1 MEQKDKISSLDKL
14 KHFLHR
20 KADFG
25 CMISV
30 AKAER
35 VVNLAYAAGRQSV
48 LKEAEGLKWI
58 ELSFCHEATTKF
70 GTSYIVRR
78 CMDIDMYYLSY
89 ENMAI
94 GVYFT
99 IEEAKKVAE
108 KDYKKKLKECL
119 L

>member
-1 MEQKDKISSLDKL
+1 MKQKEKMSSLDKL
-14 KHFLHR
+14 KHFLRR

-58 ELSFCHEATTKF
+58 ELSFYHKATTKL
-70 GTSYIVRR
+70 GTTYFVHR
-78 CMDIDMYYLSY
+78 CLDVEMYYLSY
-89 ENMAI
+89 QNVAI

-99 IEEAKKVAE
+99 IEEAKKAAE

-119 L
+119 I

>member
-1 MEQKDKISSLDKL
+1 MEQKEKMSSLDKL
-14 KHFLHR
+14 KHFLRR

-58 ELSFCHEATTKF
+58 ELSFCHEATTKL
-70 GTSYIVRR
+70 GTTYFVR
-78 CMDIDMYYLSY
+78 CCLDVDMYYLSY

-99 IEEAKKVAE
+99 VEEAKAFAE
-108 KDYKKKLKECL
+108 KDYKKRLKECL